1 MASHSA
7 ANPRVLFLI
16 AAFKLC
22 KGLVLLAVGIG
33 ALQVLN
39 KGAATELYRWA
50 NAFRVDPENYYFHR
64 ALARLSIVN
73 EKTLKEFSV
82 GTFFYSALLLT
93 EGIGLMLRKHW
104 AEYFTVISTTALI
117 PLEVYELVRRAS
129 LAKGVVL
136 GLNVAVVAYLIVSL
150 RRTRR

>member
-1 MASHSA
+1 M
-7 ANPRVLFLI
+7 LFLI
-16 AAFKLC
+16 AAFKLF

-33 ALQVLN
+33 ALKALN
-39 KGAATELYRWA
+39 EGAATEVYRWA
-50 NAFRVDPENYYFHR
+50 NAFRVDPGNYYLHR
-64 ALARLSIVN
+64 LLIRLSIVN